1 MADTALQ
8 ELITPVIDRQARLE
22 EELERQNRRDA
33 HLLDLIGQVRDIFEN
48 HFDRTWFSVVVD
60 GLPIDVRIVREIRQM
75 VSLKTL
81 YPGEEWEIYQAVL
94 ELETFVVTVRRQLLP
109 VLRERLGI
117 SWLFPGRRVRDR
129 NQVMLRKL
137 VAITFPY
144 NLERLRA
151 ATLRLKDGLLSYY
164 PRLSAE

>member
-1 MADTALQ
+1 MADTAIQ
-8 ELITPVIDRQARLE
+8 ELLAPAIDRQARLE

-33 HLLDLIGQVRDIFEN
+33 DLLRLIGQVRDIFEN

>member
-33 HLLDLIGQVRDIFEN
+33 HLLVLIGQVRDIFEN
-48 HFDRTWFSVVVD
+48 HFDRTWFSVIID

>member
-1 MADTALQ
+1 VADTALQ
-8 ELITPVIDRQARLE
+8 GLIAPEIDRQEKIE

-33 HLLDLIGQVRDIFEN
+33 DLLCLIGQVREIFEN
-48 HFDRTWFSVVVD
+48 YFDRTWFSVIID
-60 GLPIDVRIVREIRQM
+60 GLPIDFHTVREIRQM

-81 YPGEEWEIYQAVL
+81 YPGEEWQIYQAVL
-94 ELETFVVTVRRQLLP
+94 ELEMFVLTVRRQLLP
-109 VLRERLGI
+109 VLKERLGI

-129 NQVMLRKL
+129 NQFLLRKL

-151 ATLRLKDGLLSYY
+151 ANLRLKDGLLSYY
-164 PRLSAE
+164 PRLSEE

>member
-1 MADTALQ
+1 MADTAIQ
-8 ELITPVIDRQARLE
+8 ELLVPVIDRQARLE

-60 GLPIDVRIVREIRQM
+60 GLPLDVRIVREIRQM
-75 VSLKTL
+75 VGLKTL

-144 NLERLRA
+144 NLERLRV
-151 ATLRLKDGLLSYY
+151 ATLRLKEGLLSYY

>member
-1 MADTALQ
+1 VADTAIQ
-8 ELITPVIDRQARLE
+8 EMLAPEIDRQNRLE

-48 HFDRTWFSVVVD
+48 QFDRTWFSVVVD
-60 GLPIDVRIVREIRQM
+60 GLPIDFRTVREIRQM
-75 VSLKTL
+75 VGLKAL

-94 ELETFVVTVRRQLLP
+94 ELETFIVTVRRQLLP

-129 NQVMLRKL
+129 NQILLRKL
-137 VAITFPY
+137 VAITFPH

-151 ATLRLKDGLLSYY
+151 ATVRLKDGLLSYY
-164 PRLSAE
+164 PRLSEE

>member
-8 ELITPVIDRQARLE
+8 ELIAPPIDRQARLE
-22 EELERQNRRDA
+22 EELDAQNRRDA
-33 HLLDLIGQVRDIFEN
+33 HLLVLIGQVRDIFEN
-48 HFDRTWFSVVVD
+48 HFDRTWFSVIID
-60 GLPIDVRIVREIRQM
+60 GLPIDFRTVREIRQM
-75 VSLKTL
+75 VSLTAL
-81 YPGEEWEIYQAVL
+81 YPGEEWQIYQAVL
-94 ELETFVVTVRRQLLP
+94 ELETFVLTVRRQLLP
-109 VLRERLGI
+109 VLKERLGI

-129 NQVMLRKL
+129 NQFLLRKL

-164 PRLSAE
+164 PRLSEE